1 MTTEVKKNHKRKI
14 DFKYNL
20 KSYWQIMKH
29 YKFYIVL
36 ILVLTLIIE
45 AADLAGT
52 YLFKIIVDNGTDF
65 FSGVI
70 TKEIFIGV
78 LLMVLGLFVTFQIT
92 SSTCNW
98 FQQRSINKLEV
109 NTIFDLKKKYF
120 NHIMGLSHN
129 FYSTHRTGSLI
140 SRLGR
145 GGNAVERMTDVFV
158 FNWIPLLLQL
168 TLVIGTMIY
177 FDLTTAIIVI
187 SITIVFVIYSIIIQ
201 RIQEPSSVLA
211 NTAEDYEKGMV
222 SDIFTNIDSV
232 KYFGKESFIK
242 KKFQNILNKTREAF
256 FINWNY
262 SNMMG
267 VGQRVVVGIGT
278 LAVMYFSILKV
289 LNGTITLGTLTF
301 IYTAYIGLLGPLYGF
316 VYGIRGFYR
325 SMADFQDLFE
335 YGKIESEIKDKPDA
349 KEANIKEG
357 VIEFQNVSF
366 NYGKRKIFENFNL
379 KINKNEKVAFVGHSG
394 SGKTTL
400 VKLLY
405 RLYDV
410 DSGKIIVDG
419 RDIRDFKHES
429 LRQEMSVVPQEC
441 VLFDDT
447 IYNNILFSRP
457 NATRKEVID
466 AIKFAQLDKIILKLP
481 KKEQTVVGER
491 GIKLSG
497 GEKQRVSIARA
508 ILANKQVLVLDE
520 ATSSLDSQTEH
531 DIQEDLKEL
540 MKGRTSIVIAHR
552 LSTIMNADKIVV
564 MKNGKIVQIGKH
576 RELIRQPGEYRHL
589 WELQKGGYIK

>member
-1 MTTEVKKNHKRKI
+1 MTTEVKRKSKHKI
-14 DFKYNL
+14 DFRYNL

-29 YKFYIVL
+29 YKMHIVA

-52 YLFKIIVDNGTDF
+52 YLFKVVVDNGTNF
-65 FSGVI
+65 ASGVI
-70 TKEIFIGV
+70 TKEVFIGA
-78 LLMVLGLFVTFQIT
+78 LLMVLGLFITFQVASAI
-92 SSTCNW
+92 SNW
-98 FQQRSINKLEV
+98 FQHRSINKLEV

-129 FYSTHRTGSLI
+129 FYATHRTGSLI
-140 SRLGR
+140 SRLSR

-158 FNWIPLLLQL
+158 FNWIPLVLQF

-177 FDLTTAIIVI
+177 FDLTTALIVI
-187 SITIVFVIYSIIIQ
+187 STAIVFVIYSFIVQ
-201 RIQEPSSVLA
+201 RMQEPTSLAA

-222 SDIFTNIDSV
+222 SDIFTNIDSI

-242 KKFQNILNKTREAF
+242 RKFQNILSKTRDAF
-256 FINWNY
+256 FRNWNF
-262 SNMMG
+262 STIMST
-267 VGQRVVVGIGT
+267 GQRIILGIGT
-278 LAVMYFSILKV
+278 LAVMYFSITKV
-289 LNGTITLGTLTF
+289 LDGQMTLGTLTF
-301 IYTAYIGLLGPLYGF
+301 IYTAYIGLLGPLHGF

-335 YGKIESEIKDKPDA
+335 YGKVEPEIKDKPDA
-349 KEANIKEG
+349 KEAKIKEG
-357 VIEFQNVSF
+357 VIEFKDITF
-366 NYGKRKIFENFNL
+366 NYGRRKIFDEFNL
-379 KINKNEKVAFVGHSG
+379 KIHKDEKVALVGHSG

-400 VKLLY
+400 IKLLY

-410 DSGKIIVDG
+410 DSGKITIDG
-419 RDIRDFKHES
+419 KDIQDFKHES
-429 LRQEMSVVPQEC
+429 LREEMAIVPQEC

-447 IYNNILFSRP
+447 IYNNVLFSRP
-457 NATRKEVID
+457 NATKKEVMD
-466 AIKFAQLDKIILKLP
+466 AIKFAQLDKIVAKFP
-481 KKEQTVVGER
+481 KKEQTIVGER
-491 GIKLSG
+491 GVKLSG

-552 LSTIMNADKIVV
+552 LSTIMTADKIVV
-564 MKNGKIVQIGKH
+564 MKDGKIVQIGKH
-576 RELIRQPGEYRHL
+576 KDLIRSHGEYRKL